1 MPAPNS
7 VIFHIRYSFRGCTYE
22 QSHALDRFLDAATA
36 LCKQNAGSEQ
46 LAQGV
51 WLIDL
56 KTGLPHLGQMVVLAQ
71 NEGIPYR
78 TFFLEHEPDWISF
91 GDWS

>member
-1 MPAPNS
+1 MTPNS
-7 VIFHIRYSFRGCTYE
+7 VISHVRCSFAGCTYE
-22 QSHALDRFLDAATA
+22 QSHALDRFLDAAKA
-36 LCKQNAGSEQ
+36 LCKKNAGNEQ

-56 KTGLPHLGQMVVLAQ
+56 KTGLPHLGQMVALAQ
-71 NEGIPYR
+71 ENGIAYR
-78 TFFLEHEPDWISF
+78 TLFLEDEPDWLLF